1 MRRWTLNSLSMAS
14 VLWTAALGAVSRTAQ
29 AQRVSG
35 TVWDSLITGGPL
47 VGAQVWIPG
56 LGGDATT
63 DKRGRFRFDSLPPG
77 AYQLTFSHPLF
88 DSVGVAPP
96 VWTIDVGPQGLSGF
110 TVNVP
115 SITSAFPG
123 SCPPLA
129 SEAGALIGVVR
140 DATSD
145 STVAGVSIQ
154 ARWYVLGVAS
164 GQTLAWLPRTATS
177 STDARGR
184 FVLCGVPRDGE
195 FALWASSGTQR
206 TGQVTEDLSGR
217 LLSSRSLY
225 VGPAGT
231 DSVTTT
237 DTTPPTPAGTI
248 VGRVQTPQGTPI
260 AGARVAVR
268 GTGAATQTTESGSFE
283 LTGTSLG
290 TQVLEVAALGFL
302 LQRPVVDVRPSAP
315 ARIELTLAPAPQVLP
330 AIGVVAKRG
339 KASSFEERRNHAAGY
354 FLTADDLE
362 RRGVRRFEQ
371 LFYAVP
377 GFRVVPVGIGGSAVY
392 SNRSSSLFGEPCSP
406 EVYMNGWRWPVSL
419 ATGEPVGIWVEDI
432 AAVEIYSGPASVPAE
447 FGGGQSRCGAI
458 VIWERR

>member
-1 MRRWTLNSLSMAS
+1 MGRWTLNSLSTAS
-14 VLWTAALGAVSRTAQ
+14 VLWTAAIGAVSRPAQ

-63 DKRGRFRFDSLPPG
+63 DKRGRFRFDSVPPG

-110 TVNVP
+110 TVSVP
-115 SITSAFPG
+115 SIERAFPG
-123 SCPPLA
+123 ACPPLA
-129 SEAGALIGVVR
+129 PLAGALIGVVR

-145 STVAGVSIQ
+145 STVAGVSIE
-154 ARWYVLGVAS
+154 ARWYVLGVAP
-164 GQTLAWLPRTATS
+164 GQRLAWLPRMAAS

-195 FALWASSGTQR
+195 FALWASSGSQR
-206 TGQVTEDLSGR
+206 TGQVTQDLSGR

-225 VGPAGT
+225 VGPAET
-231 DSVTTT
+231 DSLTTA
-237 DTTPPTPAGTI
+237 DTAPTPPGTV
-248 VGRVQTPQGTPI
+248 VGRVQSPEGTPI
-260 AGARVAVR
+260 AGARVEVR
-268 GTGAATQTTESGSFE
+268 GTGVATQTTESGSFE
-283 LTGTSLG
+283 LTGAPLG

-302 LQRPVVDVRPSAP
+302 LRRPVVDVRPSAP
-315 ARIELTLAPAPQVLP
+315 ARLELTLAPAPQVLP
-330 AIGVVAKRG
+330 TIGVVARGG
-339 KASSFEERRNHAAGY
+339 KASSFEQRRNHAAGY

-371 LFYAVP
+371 LFYSVP

-392 SNRSSSLFGEPCSP
+392 SNRSSSLFGGPCSP
-406 EVYMNGWRWPVSL
+406 EIYVNGWRWPVSL
-419 ATGEPVGIWVEDI
+419 ASGEPVGIWVEDI

-447 FGGGQSRCGAI
+447 FGGGQSKCGVI

>member
-14 VLWTAALGAVSRTAQ
+14 VLWTAAIGAVSRPAQ

-35 TVWDSLITGGPL
+35 TVWDSLITGGSL

-231 DSVTTT
+231 DSVTTA
-237 DTTPPTPAGTI
+237 DTTPTPAGTV

-283 LTGTSLG
+283 LTGTPLG

-302 LQRPVVDVRPSAP
+302 LRRPVVDVRPSAP

-377 GFRVVPVGIGGSAVY
+377 GFRVVPVGMGGSAVY
-392 SNRSSSLFGEPCSP
+392 SNRSSSPFGEPCSP